1 MVDEI
6 DLKIIER
13 LAVNARA
20 TYSEIA
26 SEVGL
31 SDVAV
36 MKRIRRLE
44 QEGVIRKYTV
54 IVDPAKLGFSK
65 VSLTGINVAPDKL
78 FDVVEEL
85 KKRDYVK
92 QLLVTSGD
100 HSLIALI
107 FARSSEEMIRIHDE
121 ISRIDGVLKVYPAI
135 VSDIVKD
142 EARI

>member
-100 HSLIALI
+100 HSLIALV

>member
-6 DLKIIER
+6 DLKIIEK

-65 VSLTGINVAPDKL
+65 VSLTGINAAPDKL

-100 HSLIALI
+100 HSLIALV

>member
-6 DLKIIER
+6 DLKIIEK

-36 MKRIRRLE
+36 MKRIRKLE

-78 FDVVEEL
+78 FDVIEEL

-100 HSLIALI
+100 HSLIALV
-107 FARSSEEMIRIHDE
+107 FARSSEEIMRIHDE

>member
-6 DLKIIER
+6 DLKIIEK

-44 QEGVIRKYTV
+44 QEGVIRKYTI

-65 VSLTGINVAPDKL
+65 VSLTGINVDPAKL

>member
-65 VSLTGINVAPDKL
+65 VSLTGINVDPAKL

>member
-6 DLKIIER
+6 DLKIIEK

-36 MKRIRRLE
+36 MKRIRKLE

-65 VSLTGINVAPDKL
+65 VSLTGINVDPAKL

-100 HSLIALI
+100 HSIIALV

>member
-6 DLKIIER
+6 DLKIIEK

-36 MKRIRRLE
+36 MKRIRKLE

-100 HSLIALI
+100 HSLIALV

-121 ISRIDGVLKVYPAI
+121 ISRIEGVLKVYPAI

>member
-6 DLKIIER
+6 DLKIIGK
-13 LAVNARA
+13 LTGNARA

-36 MKRIRRLE
+36 MKRIRKLE

-65 VSLTGINVAPDKL
+65 VSLTGINVDPAKL
-78 FDVVEEL
+78 FDVIEEL

-107 FARSSEEMIRIHDE
+107 FARSSEEIMRIHDE

>member
-6 DLKIIER
+6 DLKIIGKLTE
-13 LAVNARA
+13 NARA

-36 MKRIRRLE
+36 MKRIRKLE

-65 VSLTGINVAPDKL
+65 VSLTGINVDPAKL

-107 FARSSEEMIRIHDE
+107 FARSSEEIMRIHDE

>member
-6 DLKIIER
+6 DLKIIEK

-36 MKRIRRLE
+36 MKRIRKLE

-65 VSLTGINVAPDKL
+65 VSLTGINVDPAKL
-78 FDVVEEL
+78 FDVIEEL

-107 FARSSEEMIRIHDE
+107 FARSSEEIMRIHDE

>member
-6 DLKIIER
+6 DLKIIEK

-36 MKRIRRLE
+36 MKRIRKLE

-54 IVDPAKLGFSK
+54 IVDQAKLGFSK
-65 VSLTGINVAPDKL
+65 VSLTGINVDPAKL
-78 FDVVEEL
+78 FDVIEEL

-100 HSLIALI
+100 HSLITLI
-107 FARSSEEMIRIHDE
+107 FAKSSEEMMRIHDE

>member
-6 DLKIIER
+6 DLKIIEK
-13 LAVNARA
+13 LAENARA

-36 MKRIRRLE
+36 MKRIRKLE

-100 HSLIALI
+100 HSLIALV

>member
-6 DLKIIER
+6 DLKIIGKLTE
-13 LAVNARA
+13 NARA

-36 MKRIRRLE
+36 MKRIRKLE

-65 VSLTGINVAPDKL
+65 VSLTGINVDPTKL
-78 FDVVEEL
+78 FNVIEEL

-92 QLLVTSGD
+92 QLLVISGD

-107 FARSSEEMIRIHDE
+107 FARSSEEMMRIHDE
-121 ISRIDGVLKVYPAI
+121 ISRIDGVL
-135 VSDIVKD
+135 
-142 EARI
+142 

>member
-6 DLKIIER
+6 DLKIIGKLTE
-13 LAVNARA
+13 NARA

-36 MKRIRRLE
+36 MKRIRKLE

-100 HSLIALI
+100 HSLIALV

>member
-6 DLKIIER
+6 DLKIIEK

-36 MKRIRRLE
+36 MKRIRKLE

-65 VSLTGINVAPDKL
+65 VSLTGINVDPAKL

-100 HSLIALI
+100 HSLIALV